1 MRKCV
6 LLFSIFLIALIVA
19 SIFERTKNNTTEN
32 EIVMDS
38 ISKSNLMSNA
48 NNN

>member
-19 SIFERTKNNTTEN
+19 SIFERTKTNTAEN

-38 ISKSNLMSNA
+38 ISKANLLSNA

>member
-19 SIFERTKNNTTEN
+19 SIFERTKNNTAEN

-38 ISKSNLMSNA
+38 ISKANLLSNA